1 MAIAFS
7 LQLLNATNA
16 IILDR
21 CRIFLEKRHDFDDFP
36 CILQIDFN
44 TSFCDT
50 CILNYMSIRYWVVTG
65 TGRVICYGPAE
76 IRGHSHCSTST
87 HPGGG
92 RERAVRIGGLAFS
105 LARMIQLY
113 SAVKCTMKPRQ
124 KLGVTWGWWFLAI
137 YEALSQKIVG
147 WLWWT
152 LLLATGFR
160 VFLEV
165 FLRVFLVFHGGSAF
179 RKLKDDKNIH
189 LEGKEVMWHSVVSRK
204 PKNKSNR

>member
-7 LQLLNATNA
+7 LQPLNATNA
-16 IILDR
+16 IILDK
-21 CRIFLEKRHDFDDFP
+21 CRFFLEKRHDFDDFP
-36 CILQIDFN
+36 CIANRFQHILYFV
-44 TSFCDT
+44 FCDT
-50 CILNYMSIRYWVVTG
+50 CILNYISIRYWVVTG
-65 TGRVICYGPAE
+65 TGRVVCYGLAE

-92 RERAVRIGGLAFS
+92 RERAVRLGGLAFS
-105 LARMIQLY
+105 LARMTQLLN
-113 SAVKCTMKPRQ
+113 VPWNPNKNW
-124 KLGVTWGWWFLAI
+124 GVTWGWRFLAF

-152 LLLATGFR
+152 LLLATGFG
-160 VFLEV
+160 V
-165 FLRVFLVFHGGSAF
+165 FLRVFLEFHGGSAF

-204 PKNKSNR
+204 P

>member
-1 MAIAFS
+1 
-7 LQLLNATNA
+7 
-16 IILDR
+16 
-21 CRIFLEKRHDFDDFP
+21 
-36 CILQIDFN
+36 
-44 TSFCDT
+44 
-50 CILNYMSIRYWVVTG
+50 MSIRYWVVTG
-65 TGRVICYGPAE
+65 TGRIGLCRPGRNSRSFPLFHQHAPWQRQRKGSAARW
-76 IRGHSHCSTST
+76 IGIQTSPDDLT
-87 HPGGG
+87 
-92 RERAVRIGGLAFS
+92 
-105 LARMIQLY
+105 
-113 SAVKCTMKPRQ
+113 VKCTMKPQQ